1 MVFLMLCLSSFV
13 SLQARSS
20 LQYPD
25 SLQPPRPDLEALQ
38 WPNLSK
44 LEIDVRDQI
53 RAQQEVLSSTIKDAN
68 ASNPKMSLAY
78 GELGQ
83 TYHAYSLLDSAA
95 KCYVNAIRLS
105 PKDFRWA
112 YLLARLEHLQGR
124 ADEAVGN
131 YQLAITLE
139 PRFVPALIYLGNLYL
154 ELDRLKDAQSSFK
167 QALRLDPNNAA
178 AQYGL
183 GQVALSN
190 RNYAEAIERLEKTLT
205 LVPQANRVHYP
216 LALAYRGSG
225 NTAKAKAHLA
235 QQGTVGV
242 RVSDPLSERLIELV
256 QGARLPLIRGRQALE
271 AKRYEEAAVQF
282 RKAIEIEPESITGYV
297 NLGATL
303 NRLGDFRG
311 AHEQFEKALRIDP
324 GNKNAHF
331 NLAVLLANENK
342 HQAAV
347 EHLRKVLETD
357 PNDLNARMFLA
368 RELAKSG
375 SIDESIAEFS
385 SVVDTDSNNEEAI
398 VERAQLLQGK
408 GELRTALAGLEK
420 AHVQY
425 PQKVATKLMLSYL
438 LAASPQLDLRN
449 GTRALKLAEELYST
463 TASLQHG
470 RLIVLALGELGRCAE
485 AAAWQRKLIA
495 SASEEQNP
503 DLIRKL
509 GEDLRLYENVRTCRP

>member
-1 MVFLMLCLSSFV
+1 MLFLSSPV
-13 SLQARSS
+13 TLQARTS

-25 SLQPPRPDLEALQ
+25 SLQPPRPDLAAIH

-44 LEIDVRDQI
+44 LEVDVRDQI
-53 RAQQEVLSSTIKDAN
+53 TAQQNVLSTTVKDKN
-68 ASNPKMSLAY
+68 ATSSKMSLAY

-83 TYHAYSLLDSAA
+83 TYHAYSLFDPAE

-105 PKDFRWA
+105 PKDFRWV
-112 YLLARLEHLQGR
+112 YLLARLEHVQGR
-124 ADEAVGN
+124 ADEAIGN
-131 YQLAITLE
+131 YQLAFSLE
-139 PRFVPALIYLGNLYL
+139 PSFVPALIYLGNLYL
-154 ELDRLKDAQSSFK
+154 ELDRLKDAQASFG
-167 QALRLDPNNAA
+167 QALQLEPNNAA
-178 AQYGL
+178 AHYGL

-205 LVPQANRVHYP
+205 LVPQANRIHYP

-242 RVSDPLSERLIELV
+242 RVRDPLSDHLLELV
-256 QGARLPLIRGRQALE
+256 QGARLPLVRGRQALE

-282 RKAIEIEPESITGYV
+282 RKAIEIDPESITGYV

-303 NRLGDFRG
+303 NRLGDFKG
-311 AHEQFEKALRIDP
+311 AYEQFEKALRIDP
-324 GNKNAHF
+324 NNNNAHF

-347 EHLRKVLETD
+347 EHLRTVLRTD
-357 PNDLNARMFLA
+357 PNDLTARMFLA

-385 SVVDTDSNNEEAI
+385 SVIDIDSNNEDAI
-398 VERAQLLQGK
+398 VERAQLLQSK
-408 GELRTALAGLEK
+408 GEFKRALEGLEK

-425 PQKVATKLMLSYL
+425 PQKAKTKLMLGFV

-463 TASLQHG
+463 DVSLQHG
-470 RLIVLALGELGRCAE
+470 RLVVLALGELGRCDDAAE
-485 AAAWQRKLIA
+485 WQRKLIA
-495 SASEEQNP
+495 RASEEQNTE
-503 DLIRKL
+503 LARKL
-509 GEDLRLYENVRTCRP
+509 KENLRLYENANSCRP